1 MTILNEDKI
10 IKFRE
15 KLYNKKVSKL
25 LQQGGKGLKPLEKYK
40 KDEKG
45 KTLVYTREITRFFL
59 KQIEKAQSPFPDQY
73 FDALYTLL
81 QIMSRGAEPISFNC
95 GLSISQEDIQ
105 EADLK
110 TTIELLTTN
119 IIITYFNTLKT
130 YKGTVDTSLL
140 EPDLKSL
147 ISKSNAGRDYKGLVS
162 NTLTGLIK
170 SLGEDKPWRDYL
182 NDINDADL
190 ICRLAGARLPSMKKE
205 TMTGIIEKSRSEI
218 LGFNE
223 LFTKI
228 LLTRDQLASKEGN
241 KKSLLKSM
249 AKLDS
254 AILAILKKID
264 NYLEQDLSW
273 IFHRSRP

>member
-228 LLTRDQLASKEGN
+228 LLTRDQLASKEGIKN
-241 KKSLLKSM
+241 
-249 AKLDS
+249 
-254 AILAILKKID
+254 
-264 NYLEQDLSW
+264 
-273 IFHRSRP
+273 